1 MGVREEERGEREMGE
16 RTFRE
21 EGEGKKAE
29 RGGRRRRRQTDSQT
43 HIHTQRKTE
52 TGENS
57 YLCI

>member
-21 EGEGKKAE
+21 EREGKTTE
-29 RGGRRRRRQTDSQT
+29 RGGGSRQTDSQT
-43 HIHTQRKTE
+43 HIHTDRETE